1 MAAPMTPAPTT
12 TILFVLGLGEG
23 LDFLFDNFSPVADV
37 QALNALLESR
47 GICFID
53 ATFDA

>member
-1 MAAPMTPAPTT
+1 MAAPMTPAPTI
-12 TILFVLGLGEG
+12 TILFILGLGKG